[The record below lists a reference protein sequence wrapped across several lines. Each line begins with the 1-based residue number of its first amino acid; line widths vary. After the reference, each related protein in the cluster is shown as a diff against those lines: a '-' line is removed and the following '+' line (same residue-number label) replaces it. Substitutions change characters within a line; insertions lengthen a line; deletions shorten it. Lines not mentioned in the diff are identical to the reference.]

1 MHASDPLLAELLAR
15 GDQAALAD
23 LYDRYGGIA
32 YGLAHHVTRGDDL
45 ACDVVRRA
53 FATVWREAS
62 GPGAA
67 SPTLFA
73 WLIAITHREAVASAR
88 AARADHAGD
97 EWPGVLPVVGGGTV
111 RAGLELLSGRDREV
125 IDRCYLDG
133 YPERELAQWHDLP
146 VTTIRTRARSA
157 LVALRANVA
166 RTSMPQDEAVERTPS

>member
-15 GDQAALAD
+15 GDRTALAE
-23 LYDRYGGIA
+23 LYDRYGGIT
-32 YGLAHHVTRGDDL
+32 YGLAHHVTCRDDQ
-45 ACDVVRRA
+45 AGDVVRRA
-53 FATVWREAS
+53 FATAWREAS

-73 WLIAITHREAVASAR
+73 WLVAITHREAVAAAR
-88 AARADHAGD
+88 AARAGHATD
-97 EWPGVLPVVGGGTV
+97 EWPAVLPIVGGGTV
-111 RAGLELLSGRDREV
+111 RAGLELLTGRDREV

-133 YPERELAQWHDLP
+133 YLERELAQRDDLP

-166 RTSMPQDEAVERTPS
+166 WTPAPQDEAVERTPS